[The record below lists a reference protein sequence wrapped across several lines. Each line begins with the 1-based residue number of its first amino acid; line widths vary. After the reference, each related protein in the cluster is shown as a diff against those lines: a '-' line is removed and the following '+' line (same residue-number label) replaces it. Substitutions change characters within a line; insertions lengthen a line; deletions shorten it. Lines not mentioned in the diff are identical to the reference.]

1 MQSIGLA
8 FECLG
13 IVCILACLFS
23 LLLPLWMESET
34 LKSMLAFTHFLR
46 KSKKEKKK
54 KYELSHLKSDSS
66 IILRR

>member
-13 IVCILACLFS
+13 IVSILACLFS

-54 KYELSHLKSDSS
+54 V
-66 IILRR
+66 

>member
-54 KYELSHLKSDSS
+54 YELSHLKADSS